1 MQHSNCNAFQ
11 ITADSSHLVD
21 DSYAEIQV
29 NKVDTSDATLGNKP
43 SVWPMVTAVQ
53 NTLFISAPVRG
64 KSLLLH
70 GIPTHLEG

>member
-1 MQHSNCNAFQ
+1 MQHSNCDAFQ

-21 DSYAEIQV
+21 DSYTEIQV
-29 NKVDTSDATLGNKP
+29 NKVDTSDATIGNKP
-43 SVWPMVTAVQ
+43 PVWPTVTAVQ
-53 NTLFISAPVRG
+53 NTILISAPMQG